1 MSRDK
6 GKQTYG
12 IKVDNASSLILNGL
26 VVAGAKSQSDAS
38 STVLRGLGIAPR
50 RSLILPATEEA
61 VKAMG
66 LKQGIRVT
74 AVNLSG
80 L

>member
-1 MSRDK
+1 MLW
-6 GKQTYG
+6 G
-12 IKVDNASSLILNGL
+12 I
-26 VVAGAKSQSDAS
+26 
-38 STVLRGLGIAPR
+38 GIAPR
-50 RSLILPATEEA
+50 RSLIVPASEEA

-74 AVNLSG
+74 AADLSG

>member
-1 MSRDK
+1 
-6 GKQTYG
+6 
-12 IKVDNASSLILNGL
+12 V
-26 VVAGAKSQSDAS
+26 
-38 STVLRGLGIAPR
+38 GIASKEDEKARVISGISIPPR
-50 RSLILPATEEA
+50 RSMSIPASEEA

-74 AVNLSG
+74 AVDLSG